1 MLSGHP
7 DIAKLCGNSHSEH
20 SWTKNIH
27 YNGRYNSP
35 WFISHSIAYTS
46 LLFID
51 VLDYQIENEQQT
63 RLMPPP
69 WESITNVNAILIILI
84 DALNLPLECEA
95 PRKKQKPSI
104 LALHIRF
111 ALLRIP
117 SISPELEPRTWP
129 WEFHDWRSRVLLLLL
144 LSSMNCGESR
154 VSTWKCL
161 CYDVSWWSLTR
172 KRSRHST
179 KLCCQFGT
187 RLTLLVLILNIYN
200 NYIYLKLPAWYY
212 FRPWP

>member
-95 PRKKQKPSI
+95 PRKKTETIHLSPAHPFRIAQNTFHFAGVGAKNVTLGVPRLKEPSFVVVVV
-104 LALHIRF
+104 LHELWGKSGFHLKVLVLWCFLVISYKKTVQTQHQ
-111 ALLRIP
+111 ALLP
-117 SISPELEPRTWP
+117 VWNSADT
-129 WEFHDWRSRVLLLLL
+129 
-144 LSSMNCGESR
+144 SSTN
-154 VSTWKCL
+154 
-161 CYDVSWWSLTR
+161 
-172 KRSRHST
+172 T
-179 KLCCQFGT
+179 K
-187 RLTLLVLILNIYN
+187 
-200 NYIYLKLPAWYY
+200 YIQ
-212 FRPWP
+212 

>member
-95 PRKKQKPSI
+95 PRKKTETIHLSPAHPFRIAQNTFHFAGVGAKNVTLGVPRLKEPSFVVVVVVV
-104 LALHIRF
+104 LHELWGKSGFHLKVLVLWCFLVISYKKTVQTQHQ
-111 ALLRIP
+111 ALLP
-117 SISPELEPRTWP
+117 VWNSADT
-129 WEFHDWRSRVLLLLL
+129 
-144 LSSMNCGESR
+144 SSTN
-154 VSTWKCL
+154 
-161 CYDVSWWSLTR
+161 
-172 KRSRHST
+172 T
-179 KLCCQFGT
+179 K
-187 RLTLLVLILNIYN
+187 
-200 NYIYLKLPAWYY
+200 YIQ
-212 FRPWP
+212 

>member
-95 PRKKQKPSI
+95 PRKKTETIHLSPAHPFRIAQNTFHFAGVGAKNVTLGVPRLKEPSFVVVVVV
-104 LALHIRF
+104 LHELWGKSGFHLKVLVLWCFLVISYKKTVQTQHQ
-111 ALLRIP
+111 ALLP
-117 SISPELEPRTWP
+117 VWNSADT
-129 WEFHDWRSRVLLLLL
+129 
-144 LSSMNCGESR
+144 SSTN
-154 VSTWKCL
+154 
-161 CYDVSWWSLTR
+161 
-172 KRSRHST
+172 T
-179 KLCCQFGT
+179 K
-187 RLTLLVLILNIYN
+187 
-200 NYIYLKLPAWYY
+200 YIQ
-212 FRPWP
+212 